1 MAVWSHTKKTAICY
15 HYSAT
20 DFTSKFNGIKHTKH
34 QPLLHWCKHGY
45 IVTMENLST
54 TVSHRKIR
62 QSTLNSV
69 HDRLL
74 FQKISRSFSNITS
87 SISILWLAR
96 LFLSHFLR
104 VAFLQCMAKFLSACS
119 LFQIC
124 FTLIVSSGWMTSETL
139 THRDPWHSLGKM
151 HYIKIINRLQ
161 NEIIMAHADSKMFQ
175 HSNMHSL
182 RHLVKWA
189 TE

>member
-69 HDRLL
+69 HGRLL

-96 LFLSHFLR
+96 LFLSHLLR
-104 VAFLQCMAKFLSACS
+104 VAFLQCTAKFLSACS

-124 FTLIVSSGWMTSETL
+124 FTLIVSSGWMMSAML
-139 THRDPWHSLGKM
+139 TPPRPS
-151 HYIKIINRLQ
+151 
-161 NEIIMAHADSKMFQ
+161 A
-175 HSNMHSL
+175 
-182 RHLVKWA
+182 
-189 TE
+189 